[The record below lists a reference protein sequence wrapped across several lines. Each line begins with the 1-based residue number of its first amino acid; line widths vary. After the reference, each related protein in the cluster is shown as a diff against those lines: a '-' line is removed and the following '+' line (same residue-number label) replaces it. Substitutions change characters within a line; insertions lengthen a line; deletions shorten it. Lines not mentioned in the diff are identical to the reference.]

1 MNTITEIQ
9 NILDLCKEQAA
20 KIEQLEKHIGKLTE
34 AEKPSPFETLD
45 ESIQR
50 VGAVLNEAEKP
61 SLFETT
67 ARTKS
72 FAINQDIAEHLR
84 ELGEMTSDFYKAGAY
99 DTAAE
104 IISTLGYQVH
114 NGESL
119 LKINGIGKG
128 IAHKIDLFLDG
139 YFDDDDDE
147 SVDSCDG
154 QILGDSDSDSDS
166 DYDSDADSTHDADF
180 RVVYNNSLADTLNE
194 LASYETNTHKMA
206 AYLAAAT
213 AIFHLPFRVKSGEE
227 LATGP
232 KKLAGIGKGIARKI
246 DEFLETGKISKLEE
260 YKKNDVS
267 KNIDLTD
274 AFDKLA
280 SLEENPHK
288 RNAYRKAADAIYD
301 LPFTVTNGEELSK
314 GPKKVHGIGKSIA
327 RKIDEFLTSGK
338 ISQSKKVKISTNDE
352 IAWHLEALAS
362 LEGEEHGSQDM
373 FKIRAYR
380 KAAESIRDLDFEVT
394 NGSEISRGPK
404 KIHGIGKGIAKKI
417 DELLV
422 NGEIERLEELS
433 RS

>member
-9 NILDLCKEQAA
+9 NLLDLCKEQAA
-20 KIEQLEKHIGKLTE
+20 KIEQVNKEQTAEIEQLKKHIGKL
-34 AEKPSPFETLD
+34 FD
-45 ESIQR
+45 ESVQSI
-50 VGAVLNEAEKP
+50 GAALNETEKP
-61 SLFETT
+61 SLYVST
-67 ARTKS
+67 ARTRS
-72 FAINQDIAEHLR
+72 FDINQDIAEHLQ

-99 DTAAE
+99 DTAAG
-104 IISTLGYQVH
+104 IIANLTYEVQ

-119 LKINGIGKG
+119 LNINGIGKG
-128 IAHKIDLFLDG
+128 IANKIDLFLDG
-139 YFDDDDDE
+139 YFDEDA

-166 DYDSDADSTHDADF
+166 DSTYDTDF
-180 RVVYNNSLADTLNE
+180 RVMYNTGIAEALND

-206 AYLAAAT
+206 AYVAAAT
-213 AIFHLPFRVKSGEE
+213 AIFHLPFKVKSGEE

-232 KKLAGIGKGIARKI
+232 KKLAGIGKSISRKI

-260 YKKNDVS
+260 YKKSEEVS
-267 KNIDLTD
+267 KNADLTD
-274 AFDKLA
+274 AFDKFA
-280 SLEENPHK
+280 SLEEDPHK

-314 GPKKVHGIGKSIA
+314 GPRKVSGIGKSIA

-338 ISQSKKVKISTNDE
+338 ITQPKKKKISTNDE

-362 LEGEEHGSQDM
+362 LEGEEHGSQDA

-417 DELLV
+417 DELIV